1 MFGSSNKSS
10 AASGPA
16 HTLISRQTE
25 IIGDMRFAGEL
36 IVEGKIRGN
45 IFADDESG
53 ALIRIAETGVVEGE
67 IWVPSAVVNGL
78 VKGDLHS
85 SKHLELAAKAVVMG
99 NVFYNL
105 IEMVM
110 GSEVNGSLLQIAR
123 AQQDAKRLSGS
134 QAKALAYEATGFG
147 DDSEHSKRDSGG
159 ETIVD

>member
-1 MFGSSNKSS
+1 MFGSSNKGP
-10 AASGPA
+10 AARGPA

-25 IIGDMRFAGEL
+25 IIGDLRFNGEL
-36 IVEGKIRGN
+36 IVEGRIKGN
-45 IFADDESG
+45 VYADDESG

-67 IWVPSAVVNGL
+67 IWVPTAIVNGL

-85 SKHLELAAKAVVMG
+85 SKHLELAAKSVVVG

-110 GSEVNGSLLQIAR
+110 GSEVNGSLMQIAR

-134 QAKALAYEATGFG
+134 HEKSLAYEAASYGKEAERRPRTT
-147 DDSEHSKRDSGG
+147 DD